1 MKKNYKILTKILY
14 NEDPLHLISLTDS
27 DRLIA
32 RQIDRVL
39 DGLIDGN

>member
-14 NEDPLHLISLTDS
+14 NEEEYLISLTDS